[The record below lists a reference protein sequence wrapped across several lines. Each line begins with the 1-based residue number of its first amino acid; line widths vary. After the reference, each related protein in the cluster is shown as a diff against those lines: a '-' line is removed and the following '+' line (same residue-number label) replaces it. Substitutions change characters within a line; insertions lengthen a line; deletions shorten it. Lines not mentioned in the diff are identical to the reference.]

1 LGDSP
6 SKSGNK
12 RPSFTEKKAWGRAQ
26 QEIGA
31 VLDPEA
37 MQPVVRFE
45 KCILHVVILIQG
57 SLVTYDIDADVI
69 IILKSVKI

>member
-1 LGDSP
+1 MGASQQR
-6 SKSGNK
+6 SGNK

-37 MQPVVRFE
+37 MQPIVR
-45 KCILHVVILIQG
+45 LDRAYTVLISKGQPRYEVG
-57 SLVTYDIDADVI
+57 LIMTTRIS
-69 IILKSVKI
+69 

>member
-1 LGDSP
+1 LGESQQRA
-6 SKSGNK
+6 GNK

-37 MQPVVRFE
+37 MQPIVRLE
-45 KCILHVVILIQG
+45 HAYCI
-57 SLVTYDIDADVI
+57 D
-69 IILKSVKI
+69 